1 MEIQKIF
8 SDTKGSERLYSVLM
22 SEDEIS
28 LYSQFQKEFNSKAKH
43 KRIGLTKNTNR
54 NTIVKLVPKQS
65 SYSFLSGF
73 KNWMKKGNKSSYIK
87 SREEAEQERKRKDQL
102 LIKNFCNLSRQ
113 HKIIFDI
120 RQRTKH
126 LYPTWGDGDEYP
138 SLILDIEDGGFRL
151 GWQNEPVY
159 RWKDNHWERADY
171 DSEKF
176 ERVSNLKQ
184 SLLKDLEQLTREW
197 LSDIDFIE
205 IEKDEIDEVT
215 TYLNSLI
222 AEVKKSAL

>member
-1 MEIQKIF
+1 MGK
-8 SDTKGSERLYSVLM
+8 
-22 SEDEIS
+22 
-28 LYSQFQKEFNSKAKH
+28 
-43 KRIGLTKNTNR
+43 
-54 NTIVKLVPKQS
+54 
-65 SYSFLSGF
+65 
-73 KNWMKKGNKSSYIK
+73 
-87 SREEAEQERKRKDQL
+87 
-102 LIKNFCNLSRQ
+102 
-113 HKIIFDI
+113 
-120 RQRTKH
+120 
-126 LYPTWGDGDEYP
+126 
-138 SLILDIEDGGFRL
+138 
-151 GWQNEPVY
+151 
-159 RWKDNHWERADY
+159 ADY